1 MSSMIANPSNS
12 SQDFWSRPGHQSQHS
27 GSSLHA
33 GQSEGTS
40 SNTWFA
46 SGLPTP
52 PGSRVMNGISVGS
65 TIPTFPPT
73 QPYPT
78 RHPSENSF
86 QQRSSYNSQNNVDY
100 SQHSRM
106 NSVGG
111 GSSIGQSQK
120 SASNL
125 IASHLQIPESVN
137 KSKGS
142 LAEFAAEVRC
152 SSAGNIPC

>member
-12 SQDFWSRPGHQSQHS
+12 SQGFWSRPGDQSQHS
-27 GSSLHA
+27 ASSLHA

-65 TIPTFPPT
+65 TIPTFPPN

-78 RHPSENSF
+78 RRPSENSF
-86 QQRSSYNSQNNVDY
+86 QQRPSYHSQNNVDY

-106 NSVGG
+106 NSLG
-111 GSSIGQSQK
+111 GSSIGQSRK

-152 SSAGNIPC
+152 SSAEDIPC

>member
-1 MSSMIANPSNS
+1 MSSMTANYPTS
-12 SQDFWSRPGHQSQHS
+12 SQEFWSKPGYDSQHLV
-27 GSSLHA
+27 SSFQA

-52 PGSRVMNGISVGS
+52 PGPRVMNGLSVGS
-65 TIPTFPPT
+65 TVPAFHPN

-78 RHPSENSF
+78 RHPSDNPF
-86 QQRSSYNSQNNVDY
+86 PQRPSYPSQNSVEY

-106 NSVGG
+106 NSMK
-111 GSSIGQSQK
+111 GSSIAHSQK
-120 SASNL
+120 NTSNL

-142 LAEFAAEVRC
+142 LAEFAAEVSKLVC
-152 SSAGNIPC
+152 